1 MNRYLP
7 SDRSLTRWD
16 SMCSQGTGSR
26 CSCSCPPSCQ
36 PVCPGPGPSPCPPI
50 CPGPGP
56 APCPPICP
64 GPGPAPLSAPGPSR
78 PSGPAPLAPLA
89 PPARRVSL
97 DLTVPLA
104 LPALRVFPVPHLSSK
119 QKATSSNTTNK
130 WQAYDKYYHK
140 SAIYDFKLSRSCF
153 KILQQGA
160 YLIGSHR
167 LPVRLIFQEI
177 QAFFIII

>member
-1 MNRYLP
+1 MGLHVLPGYGQPLLVLLPAFLPARLSRARPQSLPAHLPRAWACSLPAYLP
-7 SDRSLTRWD
+7 WAWPCSLPAYL
-16 SMCSQGTGSR
+16 
-26 CSCSCPPSCQ
+26 PP
-36 PVCPGPGPSPCPPI
+36 
-50 CPGPGP
+50 
-56 APCPPICP
+56 
-64 GPGPAPLSAPGPSR
+64 
-78 PSGPAPLAPLA
+78 A
-89 PPARRVSL
+89 PPAHRVSL

-104 LPALRVFPVPHLSSK
+104 LPALRVFPGPHLSSK

>member
-1 MNRYLP
+1 MVVVCLHYVRNVLDCKGAAAGKDGRARRRTGRTAVASNGLWQSHAILNEEKETQMNRYLP

-64 GPGPAPLSAPGPSR
+64 GPGPAPCPPICPGPIPPVGTGPTGPTGPQGIPGPNGATGPTGPQGIPGPS
-78 PSGPAPLAPLA
+78 
-89 PPARRVSL
+89 
-97 DLTVPLA
+97 
-104 LPALRVFPVPHLSSK
+104 PVK
-119 QKATSSNTTNK
+119 
-130 WQAYDKYYHK
+130 
-140 SAIYDFKLSRSCF
+140 
-153 KILQQGA
+153 
-160 YLIGSHR
+160 
-167 LPVRLIFQEI
+167 
-177 QAFFIII
+177 

>member
-1 MNRYLP
+1 MGLHVLP
-7 SDRSLTRWD
+7 GYGQPLLVLLPAFLPARLSRARPQSLPAHLPRAWAA
-16 SMCSQGTGSR
+16 
-26 CSCSCPPSCQ
+26 
-36 PVCPGPGPSPCPPI
+36 PCPPI

-64 GPGPAPLSAPGPSR
+64 GPIR
-78 PSGPAPLAPLA
+78 PSGPAPLA

-104 LPALRVFPVPHLSSK
+104 LPALRVFPGPHLSSK

-130 WQAYDKYYHK
+130 WQTYDRYYHK

>member
-64 GPGPAPLSAPGPSR
+64 GPGPAPCPPICPGPI
-78 PSGPAPLAPLA
+78 PPVGTGPTGPTGPQGIPGPNGATGPTGPQ
-89 PPARRVSL
+89 
-97 DLTVPLA
+97 
-104 LPALRVFPVPHLSSK
+104 VFPGPHLSSK

-167 LPVRLIFQEI
+167 FLSV
-177 QAFFIII
+177 

>member
-64 GPGPAPLSAPGPSR
+64 GPGPAPCRLSAPGPSR
-78 PSGPAPLAPLA
+78 PSGPAPLA

-104 LPALRVFPVPHLSSK
+104 LPALRVFPGPHLSSK
-119 QKATSSNTTNK
+119 QKPLPPIRQINGRLMIDIITSLPFMISNCRDRVLRYFNK
-130 WQAYDKYYHK
+130 
-140 SAIYDFKLSRSCF
+140 
-153 KILQQGA
+153 G
-160 YLIGSHR
+160 LI
-167 LPVRLIFQEI
+167 
-177 QAFFIII
+177 

>member
-1 MNRYLP
+1 MGLHVLPGYGQPLLVLLPAFLPARLSRARPQSLPAHLPRAWACSLPAYLP
-7 SDRSLTRWD
+7 WAWPCSL
-16 SMCSQGTGSR
+16 
-26 CSCSCPPSCQ
+26 
-36 PVCPGPGPSPCPPI
+36 
-50 CPGPGP
+50 P
-56 APCPPICP
+56 AYLP
-64 GPGPAPLSAPGPSR
+64 R
-78 PSGPAPLAPLA
+78 A

-104 LPALRVFPVPHLSSK
+104 LPALRVFPGPHLSSK
-119 QKATSSNTTNK
+119 QKATFSNTTNK

>member
-16 SMCSQGTGSR
+16 SMCSRVRAAAARAPARLPAS
-26 CSCSCPPSCQ
+26 PSVPGQ
-36 PVCPGPGPSPCPPI
+36 VPVPARPSAPGLGLL
-50 CPGPGP
+50 P
-56 APCPPICP
+56 ARLSAL
-64 GPGPAPLSAPGPSR
+64 GLALLPARLSAPGPSR
-78 PSGPAPLAPLA
+78 PSGPAPLA

-104 LPALRVFPVPHLSSK
+104 LPALRVFPGPHLSSK

-130 WQAYDKYYHK
+130 WQTYDRYYHK

>member
-1 MNRYLP
+1 MLPGVRAAAARAPARLPASPSVPGQVPVPARPSAPAWACSLPAYLP
-7 SDRSLTRWD
+7 WAWPCSL
-16 SMCSQGTGSR
+16 
-26 CSCSCPPSCQ
+26 
-36 PVCPGPGPSPCPPI
+36 
-50 CPGPGP
+50 P
-56 APCPPICP
+56 AYLPRAH
-64 GPGPAPLSAPGPSR
+64 PARRDP
-78 PSGPAPLAPLA
+78 APLA

-104 LPALRVFPVPHLSSK
+104 LPALRVFPGPHLSSK

-160 YLIGSHR
+160 YLIGITPPSC
-167 LPVRLIFQEI
+167 PF
-177 QAFFIII
+177 

>member
-1 MNRYLP
+1 MLPGYGQPLLVLLPAFLPARLSRARPQSLPAHLPRAWACSLPAHLPRAWACSLPAYLP
-7 SDRSLTRWD
+7 WAWPCSL
-16 SMCSQGTGSR
+16 
-26 CSCSCPPSCQ
+26 
-36 PVCPGPGPSPCPPI
+36 
-50 CPGPGP
+50 P
-56 APCPPICP
+56 AY
-64 GPGPAPLSAPGPSR
+64 L
-78 PSGPAPLAPLA
+78 PLA

-104 LPALRVFPVPHLSSK
+104 LPALRVFPGPHLSSK

>member
-1 MNRYLP
+1 MLP
-7 SDRSLTRWD
+7 GYGQPLLVLLPAFLPARLSRARPQSL
-16 SMCSQGTGSR
+16 
-26 CSCSCPPSCQ
+26 PA
-36 PVCPGPGPSPCPPI
+36 I
-50 CPGPGP
+50 CPGLGLLPAAYLPWPGLLP
-56 APCPPICP
+56 AR
-64 GPGPAPLSAPGPSR
+64 LSAPGPSR
-78 PSGPAPLAPLA
+78 PSGPAPLA

-104 LPALRVFPVPHLSSK
+104 LPALRVFPGPHLSSK

-130 WQAYDKYYHK
+130 WQTYDRYYHK

>member
-16 SMCSQGTGSR
+16 SMCYQGPGSR

-36 PVCPGPGPSPCPPI
+36 PVCPGPGPVPPRPSA
-50 CPGPGP
+50 PGLGLLP
-56 APCPPICP
+56 ARLSAL
-64 GPGPAPLSAPGPSR
+64 GLALLPARLSAPGPSR
-78 PSGPAPLAPLA
+78 PSGPAPLA

-104 LPALRVFPVPHLSSK
+104 LPALRVFPGLMRSRA
-119 QKATSSNTTNK
+119 KATSCNTADETGRVVMEVLF
-130 WQAYDKYYHK
+130 YDS

-167 LPVRLIFQEI
+167 LPVRLIFKRSKH
-177 QAFFIII
+177 FL